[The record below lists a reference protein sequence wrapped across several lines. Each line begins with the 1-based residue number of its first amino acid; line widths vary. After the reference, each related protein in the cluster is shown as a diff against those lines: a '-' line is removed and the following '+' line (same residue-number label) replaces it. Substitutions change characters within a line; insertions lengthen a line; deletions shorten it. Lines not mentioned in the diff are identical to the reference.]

1 MNGVSTLSQELVT
14 ELLMRPTLAPS
25 FLLFSLSL
33 SLSISSF
40 HPHLNGRPRIYT
52 EVLIDYYYPSS
63 SHLNG
68 RTRHDDENDDSIR

>member
-33 SLSISSF
+33 SLSLLSILTSTAD
-40 HPHLNGRPRIYT
+40 PTYT
-52 EVLIDYYYPSS
+52 EVLIGYYYPSS

-68 RTRHDDENDDSIR
+68 RPRHDDENDGSIR